1 MDSFTDQN
9 GELIEVYKPL
19 IWQSVLSRQDA
30 LSLQLA
36 METTAASG
44 TATNLA
50 IPGVVVGGKTG
61 TAQVDAD
68 RPDDTHGWIVGYA
81 GPNDRES
88 TLATAVIVESVPGQG
103 QLTAGT
109 DAAPIAKEVLLE
121 ALRIQGFLE

>member
-1 MDSFTDQN
+1 
-9 GELIEVYKPL
+9 
-19 IWQSVLSRQDA
+19 
-30 LSLQLA
+30 
-36 METTAASG
+36 MEMTAASG

-88 TLATAVIVESVPGQG
+88 TLAIAVIVESVPGQG
-103 QLTAGT
+103 QLTGGT

-121 ALRIQGFLE
+121 ALKIQGFLE